1 MYLDDH
7 QFLFSKAE
15 IHKRAKDGI
24 IKMDGGRLIS
34 GCWPES
40 FWPRLVSHKFT
51 VSQGMLF

>member
-7 QFLFSKAE
+7 QFLFYKAE

-40 FWPRLVSHKFT
+40 FWPRLVSHKST